1 MNQVC
6 IVGRLAE
13 QIQIKELENGKT
25 VAEMILR
32 VSRPFKN
39 ADGVYEE
46 DKIRCTLFNGVA
58 SNANTYLKINNVVGI
73 KGRLSCD
80 DVKSGIKL
88 IADKV
93 TFLSSSAK
101 SEA

>member
-1 MNQVC
+1 MNYAC
-6 IVGRLAE
+6 ICGRVASP
-13 QIQIKELENGKT
+13 IQIKELENGKT

-46 DKIRCTLFNGVA
+46 DKISCTLFNGVA
-58 SNANTYLKINNVVGI
+58 SNTNTYVKVNDVVGV
-73 KGRLSCD
+73 KGRLACD
-80 DVKSGIKL
+80 DIKSGIKL

-93 TFLSSSAK
+93 TFLSSK
-101 SEA
+101 CEA